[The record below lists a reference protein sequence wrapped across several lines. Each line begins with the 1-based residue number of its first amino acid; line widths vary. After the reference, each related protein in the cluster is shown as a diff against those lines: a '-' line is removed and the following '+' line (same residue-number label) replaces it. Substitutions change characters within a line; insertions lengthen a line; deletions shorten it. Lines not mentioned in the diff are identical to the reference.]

1 MKTPQLKGSPAEAL
15 QYALKLLNYRSR
27 SEREMSQRL
36 KKRGFQNNTI
46 QETLGYLKN
55 AGLIRDHSLA
65 TELFR
70 ITREKKYLGR
80 KGIEN
85 FMQKRG
91 ITNDI
96 IAQTVSTLTE
106 DMEKDTALKLV
117 DKKLKFMHNYP
128 QHTKK
133 RKLWGM
139 LKRRGFSFDIIRS
152 AVKSIDD
159 NNLH

>member
-1 MKTPQLKGSPAEAL
+1 
-15 QYALKLLNYRSR
+15 
-27 SEREMSQRL
+27 
-36 KKRGFQNNTI
+36 
-46 QETLGYLKN
+46 
-55 AGLIRDHSLA
+55 LIRDHSLA